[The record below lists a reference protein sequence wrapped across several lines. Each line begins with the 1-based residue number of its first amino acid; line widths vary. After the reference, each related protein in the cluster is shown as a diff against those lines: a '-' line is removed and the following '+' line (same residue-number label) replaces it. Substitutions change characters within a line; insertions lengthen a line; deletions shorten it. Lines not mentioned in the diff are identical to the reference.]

1 MYSVNV
7 NLDKLLTIPEV
18 AALYRV
24 SRSKLYADQRRGILR
39 VVRLGRVIRVRQSD
53 LDKYAGGR
61 RRP

>member
-7 NLDKLLTIPEV
+7 NPDRLLTISEV

-39 VVRLGRVIRVRQSD
+39 VLRLGRVIRVRQSD
-53 LDKYAGGR
+53 LDKYASER
-61 RRP
+61 KRP